1 MSFFNIPLELVLL
14 AAILLGGWFWLDGLS
29 VHEIAISA
37 GRQAAASN
45 GLQLLDESVAV
56 SRLWAARDAYGRLR
70 FQRTYT
76 FEVSDTGADRLS
88 CTLTLL
94 GRKIEHIDIPPHRD
108 RDNVYTLH

>member
-1 MSFFNIPLELVLL
+1 MNIPIEIVLL
-14 AAILLGGWFWLDGLS
+14 AVIVLGGWFWLSSLNI
-29 VHEIAISA
+29 HEIAVSA

-45 GLQLLDESVAV
+45 GLQLLDETVAMT
-56 SRLWAARDAYGRLR
+56 RLWAARDAYGRLR

-94 GRKIEHIDIPPHRD
+94 GRKVEHVDVPPHRD
-108 RDNVYTLH
+108 RDNLYILH

>member
-1 MSFFNIPLELVLL
+1 MSFFNIPIEIILL
-14 AAILLGGWFWLDGLS
+14 AAIILGGWFWLDGLS
-29 VHEIAISA
+29 VHEVAINA

-45 GLQLLDESVAV
+45 GLQLLDETVAV
-56 SRLWAARDAYGRLR
+56 SRLWVARDAYGRLR

-88 CTLTLL
+88 CTLILL
-94 GRKIEHIDIPPHRD
+94 GRKLEQIDIPPHRD